1 MNGNNIPRNNA
12 LLNSMIAP
20 LNMVNNATK
29 SGFNTVNNVA
39 KNTFQVA
46 NSAVQNAM
54 NNLGLNTNSNLGTNA
69 ANMTGMGEWS
79 GLIVL
84 TIFVAV
90 FITVYV
96 MFQEQIEKLWKDVK
110 EIVMGFFSPTQP
122 VPPAFPNGDEPQ
134 PIAPIDKVEKGVADL
149 EDDIGKD
156 IKKAEINMEKILPG
170 GVMTGGKEVFNV
182 SSNRYTYYDAQPLC
196 KALGAELATYDQ
208 VKEAWAKGADWCN
221 YGWVDG
227 QMAVYPTSDETY
239 TKLQGGPEDQRMAC
253 GRPGVNGGYF
263 DNPEMRFGVNCYGAK
278 PPKSKHDAED
288 MSKGAPISPDAL
300 AFDKKVNQYK
310 TEADTIGLNPFNSH
324 SWA

>member
-20 LNMVNNATK
+20 LNMVNNVTK

-96 MFQEQIEKLWKDVK
+96 MFQEQIEKLLVIAWWNWDEQKIKDNA
-110 EIVMGFFSPTQP
+110 MDMWSD
-122 VPPAFPNGDEPQ
+122 N
-134 PIAPIDKVEKGVADL
+134 
-149 EDDIGKD
+149 
-156 IKKAEINMEKILPG
+156 INDFINKFYENK
-170 GVMTGGKEVFNV
+170 
-182 SSNRYTYYDAQPLC
+182 
-196 KALGAELATYDQ
+196 
-208 VKEAWAKGADWCN
+208 
-221 YGWVDG
+221 
-227 QMAVYPTSDETY
+227 
-239 TKLQGGPEDQRMAC
+239 
-253 GRPGVNGGYF
+253 
-263 DNPEMRFGVNCYGAK
+263 
-278 PPKSKHDAED
+278 
-288 MSKGAPISPDAL
+288 
-300 AFDKKVNQYK
+300 
-310 TEADTIGLNPFNSH
+310 
-324 SWA
+324 